1 VLFTRRLPEIASAFE
16 VRRGLFR
23 QQRLRAKLTVVA
35 SVALW
40 SAGLLGALL
49 VAGLAFA
56 GLQSGR

>member
-1 VLFTRRLPEIASAFE
+1 MLLTRRRPEVASVFE

-23 QQRLRAKLTVVA
+23 QKRLRAKLMVVG
-35 SVALW
+35 SVAIW
-40 SAGLLGALL
+40 SAALLGALV

>member
-1 VLFTRRLPEIASAFE
+1 VLLTRRRPDVASVFE

-23 QQRLRAKLTVVA
+23 QKRLRAKLKASA
-35 SVALW
+35 SVAIW